1 MFFKVQKFLNKEYKK
16 LKRKKKPLPFK
27 SVKSSKFLCNHLIYF
42 FYKNENIFQ
51 ICYVLII

>member
-27 SVKSSKFLCNHLIYF
+27 SVKSSKILCNHLIYF
-42 FYKNENIFQ
+42 FIKMRIFFKFVM
-51 ICYVLII
+51 Y